1 MLVIPHPPGGRPD
14 WNFSYGE
21 DAFCS
26 QSCPVSYG
34 GRLHLENSLLPFSFL
49 YSLSFL
55 FSSAFLPP
63 SLSSWLGSL
72 WPFGHFSDP
81 GPCGFGRSSFPHM
94 HWPVR
99 LPPPGVFSGKEAGGV
114 LYCQQQQPGA
124 LVKEALL
131 LLHWAEDHLL
141 LLKAE
146 HLAGTLNITTD
157 WLSRQQL
164 SKMEWQL
171 HPEVFQ
177 SW

>member
-1 MLVIPHPPGGRPD
+1 MGRMPSAPSPVLSHMVAGCILRTLCSPSPFFTLYLS
-14 WNFSYGE
+14 FSL
-21 DAFCS
+21 
-26 QSCPVSYG
+26 
-34 GRLHLENSLLPFSFL
+34 LHSSLLPF
-49 YSLSFL
+49 
-55 FSSAFLPP
+55 LPDLAP
-63 SLSSWLGSL
+63 
-72 WPFGHFSDP
+72 SDP
-81 GPCGFGRSSFPHM
+81 LATSVTQDLVGVGDPLFPTCTDQCAS
-94 HWPVR
+94 
-99 LPPPGVFSGKEAGGV
+99 PPPGVFSGKEAGGV

-177 SW
+177 S